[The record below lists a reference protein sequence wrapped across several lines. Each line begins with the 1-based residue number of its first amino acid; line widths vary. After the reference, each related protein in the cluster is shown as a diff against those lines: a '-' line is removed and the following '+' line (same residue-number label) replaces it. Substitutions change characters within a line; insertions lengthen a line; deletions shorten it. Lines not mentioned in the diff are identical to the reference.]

1 MALKRAT
8 YEQSP
13 VALFLDFQLPQM
25 IADNQARERAMQH
38 EIAMEDKRA
47 ERQMNLEAY
56 RANEQRLTNLQDQF
70 VEKGLKVKPE
80 FQTSGYAN
88 LSEQVLNS
96 TKEKSQSL
104 LDTIQQGDSQIAWM
118 ENQLADLKSGE
129 LFAQRME
136 DEYGSSIAATE
147 NEAVKNYMLEGNLQQ
162 DESGKWTGTK
172 ELANMFAKLSDE
184 EKVNFT
190 SNTFRQGFMQG
201 RKTES
206 MAKEMYQIDQTLALT
221 DIEIANA
228 QYTKDTNRLDDAE
241 TALQLSMKNYGNT
254 YAGKLTLGD
263 TSYGMIELLEVD
275 DQVDVFNKFKDM
287 YDNGEV
293 TGSVYNEVYNGISAL
308 RTAAKSNDPYPERYF
323 IQMASQAHDDI
334 QAYTIKNAQYLEN
347 PSLKEDPDFMTE
359 YLALQS
365 KWISWN
371 KVGLGDMGSLSK
383 AKQLNQTFNKV
394 QDAKLDLILNE
405 VEVADQTNTISPEL
419 ETELLDALN
428 KKNQT
433 KQMEIE
439 QEATLGDYFSTIGA
453 TPSSFV
459 EGTGDILTNILG
471 MDMGQETY
479 ENIDYL
485 FNTPLSQINS
495 EDLKRRYTETMNALP
510 GIGLIHKPLDEL
522 IKSLSE

>member
-1 MALKRAT
+1 
-8 YEQSP
+8 
-13 VALFLDFQLPQM
+13 
-25 IADNQARERAMQH
+25 
-38 EIAMEDKRA
+38 
-47 ERQMNLEAY
+47 
-56 RANEQRLTNLQDQF
+56 
-70 VEKGLKVKPE
+70 
-80 FQTSGYAN
+80 
-88 LSEQVLNS
+88 
-96 TKEKSQSL
+96 
-104 LDTIQQGDSQIAWM
+104 
-118 ENQLADLKSGE
+118 
-129 LFAQRME
+129 
-136 DEYGSSIAATE
+136 
-147 NEAVKNYMLEGNLQQ
+147 
-162 DESGKWTGTK
+162 
-172 ELANMFAKLSDE
+172 
-184 EKVNFT
+184 
-190 SNTFRQGFMQG
+190 
-201 RKTES
+201 
-206 MAKEMYQIDQTLALT
+206 
-221 DIEIANA
+221 
-228 QYTKDTNRLDDAE
+228 
-241 TALQLSMKNYGNT
+241 
-254 YAGKLTLGD
+254 
-263 TSYGMIELLEVD
+263 
-275 DQVDVFNKFKDM
+275 M

>member
-13 VALFLDFQLPQM
+13 IALFLDFQLPQM
-25 IADNQARERAMQH
+25 IAANQARERAMQH

-70 VEKGLKVKPE
+70 IEKGLKVKPE

-96 TKEKSQSL
+96 TKEKSQAL
-104 LDTIQQGDSQIAWM
+104 LDTIQQGDNQIAWM
-118 ENQLADLKSGE
+118 ENQLADLKAGE

-162 DESGKWTGTK
+162 DESGKWTGTE
-172 ELANMFAKLSDE
+172 ELANMFAGLSDE
-184 EKVNFT
+184 EKANFT

-287 YDNGEV
+287 YDNGEI

-323 IQMASQAHDDI
+323 IQMAAQAHDDI
-334 QAYTIKNAQYLEN
+334 QAYTIKNAQALQN
-347 PSLKEDPDFMTE
+347 PSLKEDPNFIAEWT
-359 YLALQS
+359 ALQN
-365 KWISWN
+365 KWISWQ
-371 KVGLGDMGSLSK
+371 KVGLSDMVSLSK

-405 VEVADQTNTISPEL
+405 VEIADQTNTISPEL

-428 KKNQT
+428 KKNET